1 MTRIYGGP
9 AAFAREALAG
19 FCDLHAEFV
28 HPVDGG
34 VIRSTRA
41 PEGKVALVVGGGSG
55 HYPAF
60 AGYVGPGLADG
71 AAVGE
76 VFTSPSTARIVEVAR
91 RAQHGGG
98 VLLAFG
104 NYAGDVLNFGAAARQ
119 LATEGIAAQILPV
132 TDDIASASG
141 DERAARRGIA
151 GNVVVY
157 KIAGA
162 AAEAGYDLDD
172 VVRVARLANDRTR
185 SLGVAFAGVTLP
197 GKSEPLFTVE
207 PASLDVGL
215 GIHGEPGVSTRA
227 MTDADGLARLL
238 VDRVLAE
245 APAGAGTRI
254 TALLNGLG
262 ATKYEELFL
271 LWGRVARLLAEAG
284 LELVAP
290 IAGEFV
296 TSLDM
301 AGCSLTVSWL
311 DDELERL
318 WLAPADSPALHRGTV
333 SPADRVTAAPRV
345 TRTDTIAVPAAS
357 ECSVAA
363 ADRIAEVLSYLAHT
377 LADAEAELAEIDTF
391 AGDGD
396 HGEGMVRGSRAAA
409 EAARTAVDRGAG
421 ASTTLLA
428 AADAWAAQAGGTS
441 GALWGIG
448 LRTAAY
454 EFSDGTAVSM
464 SQAVRA
470 ARAALNAVVDAGG
483 AVVGDK
489 TLVDALEPLVRS
501 LETDAADRD
510 SAQRWAD
517 AAAAATAAARDTARL
532 TPRLGRARPLAA
544 RSIGHPDAGAV
555 SLALCATAV
564 GKALAQ

>member
-119 LATEGIAAQILPV
+119 LTAEGIAAHTLPV

-141 DERAARRGIA
+141 TERADRRGIA

-162 AAEAGYDLDD
+162 AAEAGYDLDG

-215 GIHGEPGVSTRA
+215 GIHGEPGISTRA
-227 MTDADGLARLL
+227 MTNADGLARLL

-245 APAGAGTRI
+245 APAGAGSRI
-254 TALLNGLG
+254 TVLLNGLG

-271 LWGRVARLLAEAG
+271 LWGRVARLLAAAG
-284 LELVAP
+284 LEPVAP

-318 WLAPADSPALHRGTV
+318 WLAPADAPALHRGTV
-333 SPADRVTAAPRV
+333 SPAERVTAAPRAA
-345 TRTDTIAVPAAS
+345 RTDTVAAPTAS
-357 ECSVAA
+357 ESSAAA

-377 LADAEAELAEIDTF
+377 LAEAESELAEIDAF

-454 EFSDGTAVSM
+454 EFSDDTAVSM
-464 SQAVRA
+464 PQAVRA

-517 AAAAATAAARDTARL
+517 AAAAATTAARDTARL

-544 RSIGHPDAGAV
+544 RSVGHPDAGAV

-564 GKALAQ
+564 GQALAQ

>member
-34 VIRSTRA
+34 VIRSTRT

-132 TDDIASASG
+132 TDDIASASA

-172 VVRVARLANDRTR
+172 AVRVARLANDRTR

-215 GIHGEPGVSTRA
+215 GIHGEPGISTRA

-284 LELVAP
+284 LEPVAP

-333 SPADRVTAAPRV
+333 SPADRVTAAPRA

-357 ECSVAA
+357 ECSAAA

-377 LADAEAELAEIDTF
+377 LAEAEAELAEIDTF

-396 HGEGMVRGSRAAA
+396 HGEGMVRGSRAAV
-409 EAARTAVDRGAG
+409 EAARAAVDRGAG

-454 EFSDGTAVSM
+454 EFSDDTAVSM
-464 SQAVRA
+464 PQAVRA

-501 LETDAADRD
+501 LETDTADRD
-510 SAQRWAD
+510 GARRWAD

>member
-34 VIRSTRA
+34 VIRSTRTPA
-41 PEGKVALVVGGGSG
+41 GKVALVVGGGSG

-119 LATEGIAAQILPV
+119 LAAEGIAAHTLPV

-141 DERAARRGIA
+141 AERADRRGIA
-151 GNVVVY
+151 GNVIVY

-215 GIHGEPGVSTRA
+215 GIHGEPGISTRA

-271 LWGRVARLLAEAG
+271 LWGRVARLLAAAG
-284 LELVAP
+284 LEPVAP
-290 IAGEFV
+290 IVGEFV

-318 WLAPADSPALHRGTV
+318 WLAPADAPALHRGTV
-333 SPADRVTAAPRV
+333 SPAEHVTAAPA
-345 TRTDTIAVPAAS
+345 TRTATIAVPAAS
-357 ECSVAA
+357 ESSAAA
-363 ADRIAEVLSYLAHT
+363 ADRIAEVLSYLART
-377 LADAEAELAEIDTF
+377 LADAETELAEIDAF

-409 EAARTAVDRGAG
+409 EAAHTAVERGAG
-421 ASTTLLA
+421 AATTLLA

-454 EFSDGTAVSM
+454 EFSDDTAVSM
-464 SQAVRA
+464 PQVVRA

-517 AAAAATAAARDTARL
+517 AATAATLAARDTARL

-544 RSIGHPDAGAV
+544 RSVGHPDAGAV

-564 GKALAQ
+564 GQALAQ